1 VQLTSHSFKAIQL
14 CRGRGVEIGALA
26 RPAELDAEVIYA
38 DVCDAATMTQV
49 LHGLRGGPYYDCSKL
64 VEPSIIL
71 QSPHYYLPIDNDRLD
86 FVYSSHVLEH
96 APNPVAALY
105 DQMRVVR
112 GNGTVYFIVPNRRMT
127 YDFRRPATS
136 VDRLLRRF
144 RDNDF
149 RYDPADASEL
159 LWGSTGHAHYN
170 DKTPER
176 LAEIEATPGPH
187 HYVVFTPASVLALVT
202 AIMPMLNCEM
212 IYFNAEDIHIH
223 VALRKLGPAP
233 V

>member
-1 VQLTSHSFKAIQL
+1 MQLTSQSFKAIQL
-14 CRGRGVEIGALA
+14 CRGRGLEIGALA
-26 RPAELDAEVIYA
+26 RPAELDAQVIYA

-71 QSPHYYLPIDNDRLD
+71 RPPHFFIPIDNDLLD

-112 GNGTVYFIVPNRRMT
+112 TDGTVYLIVPNRRRT
-127 YDFRRPATS
+127 YDHRRPATA
-136 VDRLLRRF
+136 VERLLQRF
-144 RDNDF
+144 RENDF
-149 RYDPADASEL
+149 SYAPADASEL
-159 LWGSTGHAHYN
+159 LWGTTGHAHYN
-170 DKTPER
+170 EKTAER
-176 LAEIEATPGPH
+176 LADIQATPGPH
-187 HYVVFTPASVLALVT
+187 HYVVFTPASVLHLVA
-202 AIMPMLNCEM
+202 AIMPLLNCEM